1 MYNVLLVDDE
11 KYAVKGLAA
20 GMDWEALGI
29 SAVLEAYD
37 VDQAKELLSQRE
49 ADIVILDIEMPG
61 QSGLELAEWL
71 REQQPHAELIFLTGH
86 ANFNYAQQ
94 ALSMGAFRYLLKPVD
109 HDRLSEILVQL
120 LDKIR
125 SERELQDYRSVYRKY
140 YSLWESQKPLLVER
154 FWQEVI
160 QGRTAFLSG
169 KLDAA
174 LRQYDIPLASEDRLF
189 PVLISIEQWQQDFGA
204 RDEEIMEYAIR
215 KAAEELVLDGSPGMV
230 VGERSGSGLILFY
243 RSAAG
248 EPAGG
253 AENGGTLEEKCE
265 AFIRSCN
272 EYFHCRL
279 SCYIGGEV
287 GITGLE
293 EAYQRL
299 LEAERANVTRTGS
312 VIIPN
317 AAGKP
322 AARPAPPPPLAEW
335 ALLLDNGRK
344 GELSDQLNRYFS
356 RLEKEELS
364 VETLQA
370 VYFGLAHLCL
380 DSAVKQ
386 GISLGE
392 VLEGREE
399 GLALSPVKSLAALRQ
414 WCARLLEQYWA
425 KAAGSGEQSQQQ
437 SSIIAKIKEY
447 IQQHPQEELGR
458 EQLASYVFL
467 NPAYLSRL
475 FRKETGQSLTEYV
488 LEVKIGHARRLL
500 EESNLKVGAVAE
512 AIGYTHFSYF
522 AKLFK
527 KMTGLSPHEYRKK
540 HRRLP

>member
-29 SAVLEAYD
+29 SVVLEAYD
-37 VDQAKELLSQRE
+37 VRQAKELLSERE

-61 QSGLELAEWL
+61 QSGLDLAEWL
-71 REQQPHAELIFLTGH
+71 REQHPHAEVIFLTGH
-86 ANFNYAQQ
+86 ANFNYAQK

-109 HDRLSEILVQL
+109 HDRLSEIILQL

-125 SERELQDYRSVYRKY
+125 SERELHDYRSVYRKY

-174 LRQYDIPLASEDRLF
+174 LRQYDIPLGSEDRLF

-215 KAAEELVLDGSPGMV
+215 KAAEELVLDGSPGIV
-230 VGERSGSGLILFY
+230 VGERNGSGLILFY
-243 RSAAG
+243 RPAAG
-248 EPAGG
+248 EA
-253 AENGGTLEEKCE
+253 AVDNGVPLAEKCE
-265 AFIRSCN
+265 AFIQSCN

-299 LEAERANVTRTGS
+299 LEAERANVTRTNS
-312 VIIPN
+312 VILPSTE
-317 AAGKP
+317 GKP

-335 ALLLDNGRK
+335 GLLLDNGRR
-344 GELSDQLNRYFS
+344 GELTEQLNRYFS
-356 RLEKEELS
+356 RLEREELS

-380 DSAVKQ
+380 DSAVKK
-386 GISLGE
+386 GVSLGE
-392 VLEGREE
+392 ALDSREE
-399 GLALSPVKSLAALRQ
+399 AMTLSPVKSLAALRQ
-414 WCARLLEQYWA
+414 WCSRLLEQYWTGTA
-425 KAAGSGEQSQQQ
+425 VHGEPHQQ

-447 IQQHPQEELGR
+447 AQQHPQEELGR

-488 LEVKIGHARRLL
+488 LEVKIGYARRLL

-527 KMTGLSPHEYRKK
+527 KMTGMSPHEYRKK

>member
-29 SAVLEAYD
+29 SVVLEAYD
-37 VDQAKELLSQRE
+37 VGQAKELLSERE

-61 QSGLELAEWL
+61 QSGLDLAEWL
-71 REQQPHAELIFLTGH
+71 REQHPHAEVIFLTGH
-86 ANFNYAQQ
+86 ANFNYAQK

-109 HDRLSEILVQL
+109 HDRLSEIILQL

-125 SERELQDYRSVYRKY
+125 SERELQDYQSVYRKY

-174 LRQYDIPLASEDRLF
+174 LRQYDIPLGSEDRLF

-215 KAAEELVLDGSPGMV
+215 KAAEELVLDGSPGIV
-230 VGERSGSGLILFY
+230 VGERNGSGLILFY
-243 RSAAG
+243 RPAEGEAAVG
-248 EPAGG
+248 
-253 AENGGTLEEKCE
+253 NGVPLAEKCE
-265 AFIRSCN
+265 AFIQSCN

-287 GITGLE
+287 SITGLE

-299 LEAERANVTRTGS
+299 LEAERANVTRTNS
-312 VIIPN
+312 VILPSTE
-317 AAGKP
+317 GKP
-322 AARPAPPPPLAEW
+322 AARPAPPPPLTEW
-335 ALLLDNGRK
+335 GLLLDNGRR
-344 GELSDQLNRYFS
+344 GELTEQLNRYFS
-356 RLEKEELS
+356 RLEREELS

-380 DSAVKQ
+380 DSAVKK
-386 GISLGE
+386 GVSLGE
-392 VLEGREE
+392 ALDSREE
-399 GLALSPVKSLAALRQ
+399 AMTLSPVKSLAALRQ
-414 WCARLLEQYWA
+414 WCSRLLEQYWTGTA
-425 KAAGSGEQSQQQ
+425 VLGEPQQQ

-447 IQQHPQEELGR
+447 AQQHPQEELGR

-488 LEVKIGHARRLL
+488 LEVKIGYARRLL

-527 KMTGLSPHEYRKK
+527 KMTGMSPHEYRKK

>member
-1 MYNVLLVDDE
+1 MYIVLLVDDE

-29 SAVLEAYD
+29 SVVLEAYD
-37 VDQAKELLSQRE
+37 VGQAKELLSERE

-61 QSGLELAEWL
+61 QSGLDLAEWL
-71 REQQPHAELIFLTGH
+71 REQHPHAEVIFLTGH
-86 ANFNYAQQ
+86 ANFNYAQK

-109 HDRLSEILVQL
+109 HDRLSEIILQL

-125 SERELQDYRSVYRKY
+125 SERELQDYQSVYRKY

-174 LRQYDIPLASEDRLF
+174 LRQYDIPLGSEDRLF

-215 KAAEELVLDGSPGMV
+215 KAAEELVLDGSPGIV
-230 VGERSGSGLILFY
+230 VGERNGSGLILFY
-243 RSAAG
+243 RPAEGEAAVG
-248 EPAGG
+248 
-253 AENGGTLEEKCE
+253 NGVPLAEKCE
-265 AFIRSCN
+265 AFIQSCN

-287 GITGLE
+287 SISGLE

-299 LEAERANVTRTGS
+299 LEAERANVTRTNS
-312 VIIPN
+312 VILPSTE
-317 AAGKP
+317 GKP

-335 ALLLDNGRK
+335 GLLLDNGRR
-344 GELSDQLNRYFS
+344 GELTEQLNRYFS
-356 RLEKEELS
+356 RLEREELS

-380 DSAVKQ
+380 DSAVKK
-386 GISLGE
+386 GVSLGE
-392 VLEGREE
+392 ALDSREE
-399 GLALSPVKSLAALRQ
+399 AMTLSPVKSLAALRQ
-414 WCARLLEQYWA
+414 WCSRLLEQYWTGTA
-425 KAAGSGEQSQQQ
+425 VLGEPQQQ

-447 IQQHPQEELGR
+447 AQQHPQEELGR

-488 LEVKIGHARRLL
+488 LEVKIGYARRLL

-527 KMTGLSPHEYRKK
+527 KMTGMSPHEYRKK

>member
-29 SAVLEAYD
+29 SVLLEAYD
-37 VDQAKELLSQRE
+37 VGQAKELLSERE

-61 QSGLELAEWL
+61 QSGLDLAEWL
-71 REQQPHAELIFLTGH
+71 REQHPHAEVIFLTGH
-86 ANFNYAQQ
+86 ANFNYAQK

-109 HDRLSEILVQL
+109 HDRLSEIILQL

-125 SERELQDYRSVYRKY
+125 SERELQDYQSVYRKY

-174 LRQYDIPLASEDRLF
+174 LRQYDIPLGSEDRLF

-215 KAAEELVLDGSPGMV
+215 KAAEELVLDGSPGIV
-230 VGERSGSGLILFY
+230 VGERNGSGLILFY
-243 RSAAG
+243 RPAEGEAAVG
-248 EPAGG
+248 
-253 AENGGTLEEKCE
+253 NGVPLAEKCE
-265 AFIRSCN
+265 AFIQSCN

-287 GITGLE
+287 SITGLE

-299 LEAERANVTRTGS
+299 LEAERANVTRTNS
-312 VIIPN
+312 VILPSPE
-317 AAGKP
+317 GKP

-335 ALLLDNGRK
+335 GLLLDNGRR
-344 GELSDQLNRYFS
+344 GELTEQLNRYFS
-356 RLEKEELS
+356 RLEREELS

-380 DSAVKQ
+380 DSAVKK
-386 GISLGE
+386 GVSLGE
-392 VLEGREE
+392 ALDSREE
-399 GLALSPVKSLAALRQ
+399 AMTLSPVKSLAALRQ
-414 WCARLLEQYWA
+414 WCSRLLEQYWTGTA
-425 KAAGSGEQSQQQ
+425 VLGEPQQQ

-447 IQQHPQEELGR
+447 AQQHPQEELGR

-488 LEVKIGHARRLL
+488 LEVKIGYARRLL

-527 KMTGLSPHEYRKK
+527 KMTGMSPHEYRKK

>member
-29 SAVLEAYD
+29 SVVLEAYD
-37 VDQAKELLSQRE
+37 VGQAKELLSERE

-61 QSGLELAEWL
+61 QSGLDLAEWL
-71 REQQPHAELIFLTGH
+71 REQHPHAEVIFLTGH
-86 ANFNYAQQ
+86 ANFNYAQK

-109 HDRLSEILVQL
+109 HDRLSEIILQL

-125 SERELQDYRSVYRKY
+125 SERELQDYQSVYRKY

-174 LRQYDIPLASEDRLF
+174 LRQYDIPLGSEDRLF

-215 KAAEELVLDGSPGMV
+215 KAAEELVLDGSPGIV
-230 VGERSGSGLILFY
+230 VGERNGSGLILFY
-243 RSAAG
+243 RPAEGEAAVG
-248 EPAGG
+248 
-253 AENGGTLEEKCE
+253 NGVPLAEKCE
-265 AFIRSCN
+265 AFIQSCN

-287 GITGLE
+287 SISGLE

-299 LEAERANVTRTGS
+299 LEAERANVTRTNS
-312 VIIPN
+312 VILPSTE
-317 AAGKP
+317 GKP

-335 ALLLDNGRK
+335 GLLLDNGRR
-344 GELSDQLNRYFS
+344 GELTEQLNRYFS
-356 RLEKEELS
+356 RLEREELS

-380 DSAVKQ
+380 DSAVKK
-386 GISLGE
+386 GVSLGE
-392 VLEGREE
+392 ALDSREE
-399 GLALSPVKSLAALRQ
+399 AMTLSPVKSLAALRQ
-414 WCARLLEQYWA
+414 WCSRLLEQYWTGTA
-425 KAAGSGEQSQQQ
+425 VLGEPQQQ

-447 IQQHPQEELGR
+447 AQQHPQEELGR

-488 LEVKIGHARRLL
+488 LEVKIGYARRLL

-527 KMTGLSPHEYRKK
+527 KMTGMSPHEYRKK

>member
-29 SAVLEAYD
+29 TAVMEAYD
-37 VDQAKELLSQRE
+37 VGQAKELLSERE

-61 QSGLELAEWL
+61 QSGLNLAEWL
-71 REQQPHAELIFLTGH
+71 REQHPHAEVIFLTGH

-109 HDRLSEILVQL
+109 HERLAEIILQL

-125 SERELQDYRSVYRKY
+125 SEREMQDYRSVYRKY

-174 LRQYDIPLASEDRLF
+174 LRQYDIPLAAEDRLF

-248 EPAGG
+248 EAEAAAEG
-253 AENGGTLEEKCE
+253 ATLEEKCMS
-265 AFIRSCN
+265 FIQSCN

-299 LEAERANVTRTGS
+299 LEAERANVTRTNS
-312 VIIPN
+312 VIIPS

-322 AARPAPPPPLAEW
+322 ATRPAPPPPLAEW
-335 ALLLDNGRK
+335 ALLLDNGGR
-344 GELSDQLNRYFS
+344 GELTEQLNRYFS

-380 DSAVKQ
+380 DSAVKK
-386 GISLGE
+386 GVSLGE
-392 VLEGREE
+392 ALDGREE
-399 GLALSPVKSLAALRQ
+399 AMTLSPVKSLAALRQ
-414 WCARLLEQYWA
+414 WCGRLLEQYWTG
-425 KAAGSGEQSQQQ
+425 AAVHGEPHQQ
-437 SSIIAKIKEY
+437 SSIIAKIKEFA
-447 IQQHPQEELGR
+447 QQHPQEELGR
-458 EQLASYVFL
+458 EQLASHVFL

>member
-1 MYNVLLVDDE
+1 MYSVLLVDDE

-20 GMDWEALGI
+20 GMEWEELGI
-29 SAVLEAYD
+29 STVLEAYD
-37 VDQAKELLSQRE
+37 VSQAKALLANRE

-61 QSGLELAEWL
+61 QSGLDLAEWL
-71 REQQPHAELIFLTGH
+71 GEHHPQAELIFLTGH
-86 ANFNYAQQ
+86 ANFDYAQK

-109 HDRLSEILVQL
+109 HDRLSEILRQL

-125 SERELQDYRSVYRKY
+125 SEREMLDYRSTYRKY

-174 LRQYDIPLASEDRLF
+174 LRQYDIPFTADNRLL
-189 PVLISIEQWQQDFGA
+189 PVLISIEKWQQDFDA

-215 KAAEELVLDGSPGMV
+215 KAAEEMVLDGSPGIV

-243 RSAAG
+243 LSGGAGAGRAG
-248 EPAGG
+248 EPSPL
-253 AENGGTLEEKCE
+253 TDKCG
-265 AFIRSCN
+265 AFIGSCN
-272 EYFHCRL
+272 AYFHCRL
-279 SCYIGGEV
+279 SCYIGQEV
-287 GITGLE
+287 SIAGLQ
-293 EAYQRL
+293 EAYEGL
-299 LEAERANVTRTGS
+299 LEAERVNVTRTNS
-312 VIIPN
+312 VITSWST
-317 AAGKP
+317 GKT
-322 AARPAPPPPLAEW
+322 AARPAPPPPLGEW
-335 ALLLDNGRK
+335 GQLLDNGRRV
-344 GELSDQLNRYFS
+344 ELNDQMDRYFS
-356 RLEKEELS
+356 RLEKEGLS

-380 DSAVKQ
+380 ESSTRK
-386 GISLGE
+386 GIFLGE
-392 VLEGREE
+392 ALDAREE
-399 GLALSPVKSLAALRQ
+399 GAVVSPVKSLSALRQ
-414 WCARLLEQYWA
+414 WCSRLLEEYWA
-425 KAAGSGEQSQQQ
+425 KSACSGEPQQQ
-437 SSIIAKIKEY
+437 SSIIARIKEY
-447 IQQHPQEELGR
+447 AQQHPQEELGR
-458 EQLASYVFL
+458 EQLASYVYL

-475 FRKETGQSLTEYV
+475 FRKETGQSLTEYI

>member
-1 MYNVLLVDDE
+1 
-11 KYAVKGLAA
+11 
-20 GMDWEALGI
+20 MDWEALGI
-29 SAVLEAYD
+29 SVVLEAYD
-37 VDQAKELLSQRE
+37 VRQAKELLSERE

-61 QSGLELAEWL
+61 QSGLDLAEWL
-71 REQQPHAELIFLTGH
+71 GEQHPHAEVIFLTGH
-86 ANFNYAQQ
+86 ANFNYAQK

-109 HDRLSEILVQL
+109 HDRLSEIILQL

-125 SERELQDYRSVYRKY
+125 SERELHDYRSVYRKY

-174 LRQYDIPLASEDRLF
+174 LRQYDIPLGSEDRLF

-215 KAAEELVLDGSPGMV
+215 KAAEELVLDGSPGIV
-230 VGERSGSGLILFY
+230 VGERNGSGLILFY
-243 RSAAG
+243 RPAAG
-248 EPAGG
+248 EA
-253 AENGGTLEEKCE
+253 AVDNGVPLADKCE
-265 AFIRSCN
+265 AFIQSCN

-287 GITGLE
+287 GISGLE

-299 LEAERANVTRTGS
+299 LEAERANVTRTNS
-312 VIIPN
+312 VILPSTE
-317 AAGKP
+317 GKP

-335 ALLLDNGRK
+335 GLLLDNGRR
-344 GELSDQLNRYFS
+344 GELTEQLNRYFS
-356 RLEKEELS
+356 RLEREELS

-380 DSAVKQ
+380 DSAVKK
-386 GISLGE
+386 GVSLGE
-392 VLEGREE
+392 ALDSREE
-399 GLALSPVKSLAALRQ
+399 AMTLSPVKSLAALRQ
-414 WCARLLEQYWA
+414 WCSRLLEQYWTGTA
-425 KAAGSGEQSQQQ
+425 VHGEPHQQ

-447 IQQHPQEELGR
+447 AQQHPQEELGR

-488 LEVKIGHARRLL
+488 LEVKIGYARRLL

-527 KMTGLSPHEYRKK
+527 KMTGMSPHEYRKK

>member
-20 GMDWEALGI
+20 GMDWETLGI
-29 SAVLEAYD
+29 SAVMEAYD
-37 VDQAKELLSQRE
+37 VGQAKELLSERE
-49 ADIVILDIEMPG
+49 ADVVILDIEMPG

-71 REQQPHAELIFLTGH
+71 REQHPHAEVIFLTGH
-86 ANFNYAQQ
+86 ANFNYAQK

-109 HDRLSEILVQL
+109 HDRLSEIILQL

-174 LRQYDIPLASEDRLF
+174 LRQYDIPLASEDKLF

-243 RSAAG
+243 RPAAG
-248 EPAGG
+248 DEAMGG
-253 AENGGTLEEKCE
+253 GVPLEEKCA
-265 AFIRSCN
+265 AFIQSCN

-299 LEAERANVTRTGS
+299 LEAERANVTRTNS
-312 VIIPN
+312 VILPN
-317 AAGKP
+317 TEGKP

-335 ALLLDNGRK
+335 SLLLDNGRR
-344 GELSDQLNRYFS
+344 GELTEQLNRYFS
-356 RLEKEELS
+356 RLEREELS

-380 DSAVKQ
+380 DSAVKK
-386 GISLGE
+386 GVSLGE
-392 VLEGREE
+392 ALDSREE
-399 GLALSPVKSLAALRQ
+399 AMTLSPVKSLAALRQ
-414 WCARLLEQYWA
+414 WCARLLEQYWEGTA
-425 KAAGSGEQSQQQ
+425 IHGEPQQQ
-437 SSIIAKIKEY
+437 SSIITKIKEY
-447 IQQHPQEELGR
+447 AQQHPQEELGR

-527 KMTGLSPHEYRKK
+527 KMTGMSPHEYRKK

>member
-20 GMDWEALGI
+20 GMDWETLGI
-29 SAVLEAYD
+29 SAVMEAYD
-37 VDQAKELLSQRE
+37 VGQAKELLSERE
-49 ADIVILDIEMPG
+49 ADVVILDIEMPG
-61 QSGLELAEWL
+61 QSGLDLAEWL
-71 REQQPHAELIFLTGH
+71 REQHPHAEVIFLTGH
-86 ANFNYAQQ
+86 ANFNYAQK

-109 HDRLSEILVQL
+109 HDRLSEIILQL

-125 SERELQDYRSVYRKY
+125 SERELQDYQTVYRKY

-174 LRQYDIPLASEDRLF
+174 LRQYDIPLASEDKLF

-243 RSAAG
+243 RPAAG
-248 EPAGG
+248 DTAVG
-253 AENGGTLEEKCE
+253 NGVSLAEKCE
-265 AFIRSCN
+265 AFIQSCN

-279 SCYIGGEV
+279 SCYIGEEV

-299 LEAERANVTRTGS
+299 LEAERANVTRTNS
-312 VIIPN
+312 VILPSTE
-317 AAGKP
+317 GKP
-322 AARPAPPPPLAEW
+322 ATRPAPPPPLAEW
-335 ALLLDNGRK
+335 GLLLDNGRR
-344 GELSDQLNRYFS
+344 GELTEQLNRYFS
-356 RLEKEELS
+356 RLEREELS

-380 DSAVKQ
+380 DSAVKK
-386 GISLGE
+386 GVSLGE
-392 VLEGREE
+392 ALDSRDE
-399 GLALSPVKSLAALRQ
+399 AMTLSPVKSLAALRQ
-414 WCARLLEQYWA
+414 WCSRLLDQYWTGT
-425 KAAGSGEQSQQQ
+425 AAVHGEPQQQ

-447 IQQHPQEELGR
+447 AQQHPQEELGR

-488 LEVKIGHARRLL
+488 LEVKIGYARRLL

-527 KMTGLSPHEYRKK
+527 KMTGMSPHEYRKK

>member
-29 SAVLEAYD
+29 SVVLEAYD
-37 VDQAKELLSQRE
+37 VRQAKELLSERE

-61 QSGLELAEWL
+61 QSGLDLAEWL
-71 REQQPHAELIFLTGH
+71 REQHPHAEVIFLTGH
-86 ANFNYAQQ
+86 ANFNYAQK

-109 HDRLSEILVQL
+109 HDRLSEIILQL

-125 SERELQDYRSVYRKY
+125 SERELHDYRSVYRKY

-174 LRQYDIPLASEDRLF
+174 LRQYDIPLGSEDRLF

-215 KAAEELVLDGSPGMV
+215 KAAEELVLDGSPGIV
-230 VGERSGSGLILFY
+230 VGERNGSGLILFY
-243 RSAAG
+243 RPAAG
-248 EPAGG
+248 EA
-253 AENGGTLEEKCE
+253 AADNGVPLAEKCE
-265 AFIRSCN
+265 AFIQSCN

-287 GITGLE
+287 GIAGLE

-299 LEAERANVTRTGS
+299 LEAERTNVTRTNS
-312 VIIPN
+312 VILPSTE
-317 AAGKP
+317 GKP

-335 ALLLDNGRK
+335 GLLLDNGRR
-344 GELSDQLNRYFS
+344 GELTEQLNRYFS
-356 RLEKEELS
+356 RLEREELS
-364 VETLQA
+364 VESLQA

-380 DSAVKQ
+380 DSAVKK
-386 GISLGE
+386 GVSLGE
-392 VLEGREE
+392 ALDSREE
-399 GLALSPVKSLAALRQ
+399 AMTLSPVKSLAALRQ
-414 WCARLLEQYWA
+414 WCSRLLEQYWTGTA
-425 KAAGSGEQSQQQ
+425 VHGEPHQQ

-447 IQQHPQEELGR
+447 AQQHPQEELGR

-488 LEVKIGHARRLL
+488 LEVKIGYARRLL

-527 KMTGLSPHEYRKK
+527 KMTGMSPHEYRKK

>member
-29 SAVLEAYD
+29 SVVLEAYD
-37 VDQAKELLSQRE
+37 VGQAKELLSERE

-61 QSGLELAEWL
+61 QSGLDLAEWL
-71 REQQPHAELIFLTGH
+71 REQHPHAEVIFLTGH
-86 ANFNYAQQ
+86 ANFNYAQK

-109 HDRLSEILVQL
+109 HDRLSEIILQL

-125 SERELQDYRSVYRKY
+125 SERELQDYQSVYRKY

-174 LRQYDIPLASEDRLF
+174 LRQYDIPLGSEDRLF

-215 KAAEELVLDGSPGMV
+215 KAAEELVLDGSPGIV
-230 VGERSGSGLILFY
+230 VGERNGSGLILFY
-243 RSAAG
+243 RPAEGEAAVG
-248 EPAGG
+248 
-253 AENGGTLEEKCE
+253 NGVPLAEKCE
-265 AFIRSCN
+265 AFIQSCN

-287 GITGLE
+287 SITGLE

-299 LEAERANVTRTGS
+299 LEAERANVTRTNS
-312 VIIPN
+312 VILPSTE
-317 AAGKP
+317 GKP

-335 ALLLDNGRK
+335 GLLLDNGRR
-344 GELSDQLNRYFS
+344 GELTEQLNRYFS
-356 RLEKEELS
+356 RLEREELS

-380 DSAVKQ
+380 DSAVKK
-386 GISLGE
+386 GVSLGE
-392 VLEGREE
+392 ALDSREE
-399 GLALSPVKSLAALRQ
+399 AMTLSPVKSLAALRQ
-414 WCARLLEQYWA
+414 WCSRLLEQYWTGTA
-425 KAAGSGEQSQQQ
+425 VLGEPQQQ

-447 IQQHPQEELGR
+447 AQQHPQEELGR

-488 LEVKIGHARRLL
+488 LEVKIGYARRLL

-527 KMTGLSPHEYRKK
+527 KMTGMSPHEYRKK

>member
-29 SAVLEAYD
+29 SVVLEAYD
-37 VDQAKELLSQRE
+37 VRQAKELLSERE

-61 QSGLELAEWL
+61 QSGLDLAEWL
-71 REQQPHAELIFLTGH
+71 GEQHPHAEVIFLTGH
-86 ANFNYAQQ
+86 ANFNYAQK

-109 HDRLSEILVQL
+109 HDRLSEIILQL

-125 SERELQDYRSVYRKY
+125 SERELHDYRSVYRKY

-174 LRQYDIPLASEDRLF
+174 LRQYDIPLGSEDRLF

-215 KAAEELVLDGSPGMV
+215 KAAEELVLDGSPGIV
-230 VGERSGSGLILFY
+230 VGERNGSGLILFY
-243 RSAAG
+243 RPAAG
-248 EPAGG
+248 EA
-253 AENGGTLEEKCE
+253 AVDNGVPLADKCE
-265 AFIRSCN
+265 AFIQSCN

-287 GITGLE
+287 GISGLE

-299 LEAERANVTRTGS
+299 LEAERANVTRTNS
-312 VIIPN
+312 VILPSTE
-317 AAGKP
+317 GKP

-335 ALLLDNGRK
+335 GLLLDNGRR
-344 GELSDQLNRYFS
+344 GELTEQLNRYFS
-356 RLEKEELS
+356 RLEREELS

-380 DSAVKQ
+380 DSAVKK
-386 GISLGE
+386 GVSLGE
-392 VLEGREE
+392 ALDSREE
-399 GLALSPVKSLAALRQ
+399 AMTLSPVKSLAALRQ
-414 WCARLLEQYWA
+414 WCSRLLEQYWTGTA
-425 KAAGSGEQSQQQ
+425 VHGEPHQQ

-447 IQQHPQEELGR
+447 AQQHPQEELGR

-488 LEVKIGHARRLL
+488 LEVKIGYARRLL

-527 KMTGLSPHEYRKK
+527 KMTGMSPHEYRKK

>member
-1 MYNVLLVDDE
+1 MYSVLLVDDE

-37 VDQAKELLSQRE
+37 VNQAKGLLSDRE

-61 QSGLELAEWL
+61 QSGLNLAEWL
-71 REQQPHAELIFLTGH
+71 REQHPHAELIFLTGH

-94 ALSMGAFRYLLKPVD
+94 ALQMGAFRYLLKPVD
-109 HDRLSEILVQL
+109 HDLLAEIIRQL

-125 SERELQDYRSVYRKY
+125 SEREMQDYRSVYRKY

-174 LRQYDIPLASEDRLF
+174 LRQYDIPLVSEDRLF
-189 PVLISIEQWQQDFGA
+189 PVLISIEKWQQDFGA

-215 KAAEELVLDGSPGMV
+215 KAAEELVLDGRPGMV

-243 RSAAG
+243 LSAAG
-248 EPAGG
+248 ETAA
-253 AENGGTLEEKCE
+253 AENRIPLEEKCE

-287 GITGLE
+287 GIAGLE

-299 LEAERANVTRTGS
+299 LEAERANVTRTNS
-312 VIIPN
+312 VIAPS
-317 AAGKP
+317 GSSKP

-335 ALLLDNGRK
+335 ALLLDNVRRA
-344 GELSDQLNRYFS
+344 ELNDQLNRYFT
-356 RLEKEELS
+356 RLEKEQLS

-380 DSAVKQ
+380 DSAVKK

-392 VLEGREE
+392 VLDARDEGTV
-399 GLALSPVKSLAALRQ
+399 SPVKSLSALRQ
-414 WCARLLEQYWA
+414 WCARLLELYWA
-425 KAAGSGEQSQQQ
+425 KAASLGEPQQQ
-437 SSIIAKIKEY
+437 SSIIARIKEY
-447 IQQHPQEELGR
+447 AQQHPQEELGR
-458 EQLASYVFL
+458 EQLASFVFL

-527 KMTGLSPHEYRKK
+527 KMTGLSPHEYRKQ